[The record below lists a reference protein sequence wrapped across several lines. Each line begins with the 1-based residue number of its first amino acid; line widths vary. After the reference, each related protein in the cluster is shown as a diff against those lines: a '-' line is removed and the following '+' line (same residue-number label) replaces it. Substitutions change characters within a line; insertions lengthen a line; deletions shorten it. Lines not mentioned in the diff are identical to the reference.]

1 VIQGNNF
8 KVEFDE
14 STGTIYSLTYDSTT
28 IIAAGNGP
36 KLDVL
41 RAFTNNDNWFYSSW
55 FDRGLHHLQHKAKE
69 TTIMNKPDG
78 SIVLA
83 FTVESQAPHAAKIL
97 GGTSSGKNTIEELT
111 GILMLFNELS
121 AFPVCIIVDRTTSV
135 VGKIGIFLR
144 DFHGI
149 TQKYWVVPVPV
160 RIRSKN

>member
-1 VIQGNNF
+1 MPWARKGFVVAEEQIQVKEAHRPLISTMIRQGGKLTCGKSRTARLVIQGNNF

-97 GGTSSGKNTIEELT
+97 GGTSSAKNTIEE
-111 GILMLFNELS
+111 
-121 AFPVCIIVDRTTSV
+121 
-135 VGKIGIFLR
+135 
-144 DFHGI
+144 
-149 TQKYWVVPVPV
+149 
-160 RIRSKN
+160 